1 MRRGGPWVRDV
12 VVAIVVAWL
21 LALPR
26 VASAF
31 CGFYVSGAD
40 TKLFAEATQVV
51 LMREGTRTVLAMQN
65 DYKGPPASFAMVV
78 PVPVVLQKENVKTLP
93 RDVFDKVDKLS
104 APRLVE
110 YWEQDPC
117 PKPMA
122 PETGEMA
129 AGLGSLGA
137 RGFGVGGGGT
147 GAAPVVKIEAQ
158 FEVGEYEIVI
168 LSAQDAAALDTWLK
182 TNNYKI
188 PDNAEPALRPYVQA
202 GMKFFVAKVNVAKV
216 KFDASGRA
224 TLSPLRFHYDSEKFE
239 LPVKLGL
246 LNSNGT
252 QDLVVNVLAPGQRYQ
267 LANYPNVSIPT
278 NLDVVDATRTSFGS
292 FYATLFDRA
301 IEKTPGGIVTE
312 YAWGASS
319 CDPCPGSVQGLS
331 QSDLAT
337 LGADALPSAKQ
348 GPPPSAAPGIVTVE
362 PIQVMGKL
370 PQDVVTRIVRA
381 STARLRACYERE
393 LAQNPATQGK
403 VVIRFEVE
411 PKGSVATIIDNG
423 SDIKSQNVIQC
434 VIAQVRRMSFPEP
447 ESGNVVATMTLR
459 MAPQIATPAP
469 QLGGGGTGISG
480 IGTTRVSFSSIAT
493 NFVLTR
499 LHARYSKDA
508 LGNDLVFKA
517 APPIVGG
524 RESMGPNGKL
534 EQGALASSTNS
545 FQARYVIRHAWKGA
559 MACQNPRRGVWG
571 GPWPGSGGSST
582 PIAAQRTAYVPR
594 GKTSLAAFVPGGVPD
609 VDVLPDPAAVLVT
622 DPNAGSPAA
631 LDAGVDASSPSI
643 ADASAPDV
651 DASSPSKPPAV
662 APSRCGCEVVGAG
675 GSSSLLFGS
684 AALIALA
691 LARRRRH
698 AACDPPRH
706 VESNESR

>member
-1 MRRGGPWVRDV
+1 MRMRKAVLGATIAAAMATAIGWGGT
-12 VVAIVVAWL
+12 
-21 LALPR
+21 
-26 VASAF
+26 ASAF
-31 CGFYVSGAD
+31 CGFYISGAD
-40 TKLFAEATQVV
+40 AKLFNDATQVV
-51 LMREGTRTVLAMQN
+51 LMREGTRTVLSMQN
-65 DYKGPPASFAMVV
+65 SYKGPPQAFAMVV

-93 RDVFDKVDKLS
+93 PNIFARVDQMT

-117 PKPMA
+117 MPEGGEIERRKGGIPRPM
-122 PETGEMA
+122 MA
-129 AGLGSLGA
+129 APP
-137 RGFGVGGGGT
+137 
-147 GAAPVVKIEAQ
+147 GAARAADLGVTVEAQ
-158 FEVGEYEIVI
+158 FTVGEYEIVI

-188 PDNAEPALRPYVQA
+188 PDNAEPALRPYVAA

-224 TLSPLRFHYDSEKFE
+224 TLSPLRFHYDSERFE

-252 QDLVVNVLAPGQRYQ
+252 QDLVVNILAPGQRYQ

-278 NLDVVDATRTSFGS
+278 NLEVVDATRTSFGS

-301 IEKTPGGIVTE
+301 LEKTPGGIVTE

-319 CDPCPGSVQGLS
+319 CDPCPGDVQGLT

-348 GPPPSAAPGIVTVE
+348 GSPTPAAPGNVTIE

-381 STARLRACYERE
+381 ATGRMRACYERE

-411 PKGSVATIIDNG
+411 PKGTVGAIVDNG

-447 ESGNVVATMTLR
+447 ENGNVVATMTLR
-459 MAPQIATPAP
+459 MAQQTPAP
-469 QLGGGGTGISG
+469 APQVGGGLSG
-480 IGTTRVSFSSIAT
+480 IGTTRVSFSSIAS

-499 LHARYSKDA
+499 LHARYSRDA

-534 EQGALASSTNS
+534 EQGAVASSSNS
-545 FQARYVIRHAWKGA
+545 FQARYVIRHPWKGPI
-559 MACQNPRRGVWG
+559 ACQNPRRGVWG
-571 GPWPGSGGSST
+571 GPWPGSGGTSK

-609 VDVLPDPAAVLVT
+609 VDVLPDPMAVLT
-622 DPNAGSPAA
+622 DPNAGGLV
-631 LDAGVDASSPSI
+631 LDAGLDASPVAVVPDDAGAAG
-643 ADASAPDV
+643 ADA
-651 DASSPSKPPAV
+651 SPSKPPAIT
-662 APSRCGCEVVGAG
+662 PSRCGCEVVGAG
-675 GSSSLLFGS
+675 DSTTLVFGG
-684 AALIALA
+684 AAAFLA
-691 LARRRRH
+691 SVLVLTRRRSRH
-698 AACDPPRH
+698 TACDSSRH
-706 VESNESR
+706 GKRNQSQ